1 MDIYMHLYKFNNV
14 ASGAFVTRNYQNN
27 ILLKKIAQTFGTL
40 NKTPYLCTRN
50 SEITN
55 PIAIENAPV
64 AQLVE
69 HLTLYQRVQGS
80 NPCRRTKGDCK
91 KSPFCVLCVLYLF
104 YTK

>member
-64 AQLVE
+64 AQLGE
-69 HLTLYQRVQGS
+69 HLTLNQRVHGS
-80 NPCRRTKGDCK
+80 SPCGETI
-91 KSPFCVLCVLYLF
+91 
-104 YTK
+104 